1 MVETRVPV
9 VEFTAPAPAAM
20 VEYIAHALAV
30 VYVCTG
36 DGADNAANESQACL
50 LVMQAVLFF
59 DFGSRTEC
67 LRRRFRQKLEKQRR
81 KLETEQAY
89 GRSEEASKVSE
100 TENQL
105 VHLQRPS
112 EKRLTIES
120 SSVSQWACL
129 QYARG
134 RVRCQSQWKSRIGT
148 YAEGRVRRTAPA
160 VIAAHRQWWNTPH
173 HRQL

>member
-1 MVETRVPV
+1 MNVAATPALCAVRLSVAVQLTLPTLSVRPALV
-9 VEFTAPAPAAM
+9 VDE
-20 VEYIAHALAV
+20 
-30 VYVCTG
+30 
-36 DGADNAANESQACL
+36 
-50 LVMQAVLFF
+50 
-59 DFGSRTEC
+59 
-67 LRRRFRQKLEKQRR
+67 
-81 KLETEQAY
+81 AY
-89 GRSEEASKVSE
+89 GRSEEASKASE
-100 TENQL
+100 TEKQL

-134 RVRCQSQWKSRIGT
+134 RVRCQSQWISRIGT

>member
-1 MVETRVPV
+1 MRSQW
-9 VEFTAPAPAAM
+9 
-20 VEYIAHALAV
+20 
-30 VYVCTG
+30 CTY
-36 DGADNAANESQACL
+36 A
-50 LVMQAVLFF
+50 LVMAWTKQRTSRRLLTGHAGSIVL
-59 DFGSRTEC
+59 
-67 LRRRFRQKLEKQRR
+67 RFRLTDRMPAQTLPPKLEKQRR

-89 GRSEEASKVSE
+89 GRSEEASKASE

-173 HRQL
+173 HRRL

>member
-1 MVETRVPV
+1 MR
-9 VEFTAPAPAAM
+9 
-20 VEYIAHALAV
+20 LQW
-30 VYVCTG
+30 CTY
-36 DGADNAANESQACL
+36 A
-50 LVMQAVLFF
+50 LVMVWTKQRTSRRLLTGHAGSIVL
-59 DFGSRTEC
+59 
-67 LRRRFRQKLEKQRR
+67 RFRLTDRMPAQALRPKLEKQRR
-81 KLETEQAY
+81 KFETEQAY
-89 GRSEEASKVSE
+89 GRSEEASKASE

-148 YAEGRVRRTAPA
+148 YVEVEYVALPCSGRSTSPVVEYTAPLPVVSYTSRVA
-160 VIAAHRQWWNTPH
+160 VQATSSGT
-173 HRQL
+173 